1 MKKTLPKWLRPVLF
15 LLGGMLAGYLYYR
28 FVGCVSGT
36 CPISSNPIRSM
47 LYLGVVGLL
56 LSGVFG
62 KSNCCK
68 KNDCCKR

>member
-62 KSNCCK
+62 KNNCCK